1 MTSYVLK
8 DFNKGLESI
17 KQELNQVR
25 AERDKNSVAPKRHWL
40 RDEMRERTHA
50 AEQRQEQQLAQH
62 FPVFMSLVQDL
73 AKANG
78 YTLTLTHIWDK
89 NDPYKIESTNVS
101 LRSARFDLSDHHR
114 GKDNIFSIN
123 FHLKIDPATNAT
135 EMTAMI
141 PLQRGMDKY
150 LEKHDA
156 KPSLKTKDMVMHRVH
171 FGGAE
176 AAIDLLQR
184 WTALQDSPEYEE
196 HKQTL
201 KAIQCQTHRLRGA
214 HRRSSNWM

>member
-1 MTSYVLK
+1 MTSYVLET
-8 DFNKGLESI
+8 FNKGLENI

-25 AERDKNSVAPKRHWL
+25 AKKDNNSVAQKQR
-40 RDEMRERTHA
+40 RMMDDMRERTQA
-50 AEQRQEQQLAQH
+50 AEEQQEQQLKEH

-78 YTLTLTHIWDK
+78 YALTLTHVWK
-89 NDPYKIESTNVS
+89 NDDPYEIESTNVT
-101 LRSARFDLSDHHR
+101 LRSARFDLSDHHQ

-184 WTALQDSPEYEE
+184 WTALQESPEYKE
-196 HKQTL
+196 HKQML

-214 HRRSSNWM
+214 HRLRSNWM